1 MQGLR
6 IDYALLSPGLLERV
20 VSCEVVANLPPKW
33 SDHAAL
39 ALELRDI
46 PEAPP
51 HVPCALS
58 SARMKR
64 FAKPKTSIASMF
76 AKRLAADTGTAA
88 GAQPAAKKAKFEP
101 AAAAAAAAEMRSD
114 AAVDPSVPSH
124 EVPQAAA
131 ADRVAGDEQKEGEH
145 DSAPAASAPSSSG
158 RAPQPGMDDTAKE
171 RAGADG
177 KQAMAACEDVKGVM
191 QNKAGA
197 ACRSQQLSPDTETEQ
212 SKAASTVAGDQAR
225 KQGVPKTQFKA
236 EGGRGLSKSSTA
248 ASPRQKSIRGFFS
261 PQQ

>member
-1 MQGLR
+1 MR
-6 IDYALLSPGLLERV
+6 IDYALLSPGLLARV
-20 VSCEVVANLPPKW
+20 VSCEVVASLPPKW

-76 AKRLAADTGTAA
+76 AKRLAADTGSAA
-88 GAQPAAKKAKFEP
+88 GAQPAAKKAKIEP
-101 AAAAAAAAEMRSD
+101 AAAAAAEMRSD
-114 AAVDPSVPSH
+114 AAVYRSVPVS

-131 ADRVAGDEQKEGEH
+131 ADKLAGDEQKEGEP

-158 RAPQPGMDDTAKE
+158 RAPEPGMYDSARE
-171 RAGADG
+171 RAEADE
-177 KQAMAACEDVKGVM
+177 KQAMAGCEDLNGAS
-191 QNKAGA
+191 QEKAGA
-197 ACRSQQLSPDTETEQ
+197 ASQSQQLPPDTETEQ
-212 SKAASTVAGDQAR
+212 SKAARTVARDQAR
-225 KQGVPKTQFKA
+225 KQGVPKTQSKA
-236 EGGRGLSKSSTA
+236 AAGRGASKSSTA
-248 ASPRQKSIRGFFS
+248 ASPKQKSIRGFFS
-261 PQQ
+261 PRQ

>member
-1 MQGLR
+1 MR

-20 VSCEVVANLPPKW
+20 VSCEVVASLPPKW

-64 FAKPKTSIASMF
+64 FAKPKTSMF
-76 AKRLAADTGTAA
+76 AKRLAAETGSAT
-88 GAQPAAKKAKFEP
+88 GAQPAAKKAKIEP
-101 AAAAAAAAEMRSD
+101 AAAAAAEMRSD
-114 AAVDPSVPSH
+114 AAVDRSVPAS

-131 ADRVAGDEQKEGEH
+131 ADRLAGDEQKEGGH

-158 RAPQPGMDDTAKE
+158 RAPQPGMYDSARE
-171 RAGADG
+171 RAEADE
-177 KQAMAACEDVKGVM
+177 KQAMAGCEDLNGVS
-191 QNKAGA
+191 QKKAGA
-197 ACRSQQLSPDTETEQ
+197 ASQSQQLPPDTETEQ
-212 SKAASTVAGDQAR
+212 SKAARTVARDQAR
-225 KQGVPKTQFKA
+225 KQGVPKTQSKA
-236 EGGRGLSKSSTA
+236 EAGRGASKSSTA
-248 ASPRQKSIRGFFS
+248 ASPKQKSIRGFFS